1 MCIVFPGSD
10 ASADPLDDGVENN
23 GDNTNATVTGTSGSG
38 DTAEAG
44 AGGGG
49 GSEAQQQGDGESAE
63 ASKQRREQKDETDV
77 DKVTGLTGYQ
87 IVILAGMLALVV
99 IVIVVV
105 IGCTIK
111 KKQLAA
117 NRRNNRI
124 VPDDDADVNDRYER
138 RDEFPPDGF
147 SHDPCFAP
155 PSYDD
160 TVSPRG
166 IDSMFQ
172 QDIFTTPSS
181 GGPGPST
188 ATTTAALARSPV
200 DMSRYNSAYARAY
213 DTVAP
218 QVSNTNND
226 LPKKS

>member
-1 MCIVFPGSD
+1 MQ
-10 ASADPLDDGVENN
+10 DDG
-23 GDNTNATVTGTSGSG
+23 SS

-44 AGGGG
+44 GDEGT
-49 GSEAQQQGDGESAE
+49 ETEQQADGDGETAE
-63 ASKQRREQKDETDV
+63 ASKQEKEEANKANKDSI
-77 DKVTGLTGYQ
+77 TGLEGSH
-87 IVILAGMLALVV
+87 IVILAGMVTLVV

-124 VPDDDADVNDRYER
+124 VPDDDADVDERYDR
-138 RDEFPPDGF
+138 RDEFAPDPR
-147 SHDPCFAP
+147 SAP

-181 GGPGPST
+181 GCQGPSNTSTSGGIDSMFQQDIFSGPSPEGAGPST
-188 ATTTAALARSPV
+188 ATAAAALARSPA
-200 DMSRYNSAYARAY
+200 DMSRYNAAYARAY

-218 QVSNTNND
+218 QVSATNNT